1 MMQAMTTQDL
11 PRGRR
16 APRFLVL
23 LFDESCPLCRK
34 LKAILATRRP
44 LVPIHLVAVG
54 SDRAVQLFPNLD
66 LTRARDVLTVVDDS
80 GTFYEGDAA
89 WIVCLWAL
97 PGMRTAANHVS
108 SGWRRRL
115 LGSGLD
121 GVNRVRKIGRDEHRP
136 IAPYS
141 VPDASDRE
149 RTSPEDCDG
158 NCPVGLPPW
167 LASEPE
173 VETQNPFN
181 DRSNVTKDG
190 RQIQ

>member
-1 MMQAMTTQDL
+1 MQNRTTQVL

-54 SDRAVQLFPNLD
+54 SAPAAELFPDLD
-66 LTRARDVLTVVDDS
+66 LGRARDVLTVVDDS

-97 PGMRTAANHVS
+97 PGLRSAATHLS
-108 SGWRRRL
+108 SSWRRTL
-115 LGSGLD
+115 LGAGLD
-121 GVNRVRKIGRDEHRP
+121 GLNRVRKIGRDKGAP
-136 IAPYS
+136 IAPYP
-141 VPDASDRE
+141 VTDASGHEQKSAD
-149 RTSPEDCDG
+149 DCDE
-158 NCPVGLPPW
+158 NCPTGLPGW
-167 LASEPE
+167 LAATPE
-173 VETQNPFN
+173 
-181 DRSNVTKDG
+181 TKSDISRDG
-190 RQIQ
+190 R